1 MKLLTLGGAIALTV
15 FATPAARAACTQADV
30 AGVWASYTVGI
41 STGSLDYW
49 LDCTLRIDASGNF
62 TAKTSS
68 CVADSGLKSPAN
80 GHLTLTNGAICAYKG
95 VIRMTKLAAESTI
108 NHATLSR
115 DKEAAEG
122 VGLFEDGGF
131 SFNLVRIK

>member
-1 MKLLTLGGAIALTV
+1 MKLRVLSAAIAL
-15 FATPAARAACTQADV
+15 AALASPAARAFCTQADLT
-30 AGVWASYTVGI
+30 GVWASYTVGI

-49 LDCTLRIDASGNF
+49 LDCTLRIDGSGNF

-68 CVADSGLKSPAN
+68 CVADSGLKSPVN
-80 GHLTLTNGAICAYKG
+80 GHLTLVNGQTCAFKG
-95 VIRMTKLAAESTI
+95 VLQMTKLAAESVI

-115 DKEAAEG
+115 DKDTALG

-131 SFNLVRIK
+131 SFNLVRLK

>member
-1 MKLLTLGGAIALTV
+1 MKLLILSGAIALAA

-41 STGSLDYW
+41 NTGSSDYW
-49 LDCTLRIDASGNF
+49 LDCTLRIDATGKF

-68 CVADSGLKSPAN
+68 CVADSGLKSPAQGN
-80 GHLTLTNGAICAYKG
+80 LTLTNRAICAYKG
-95 VIRMTKLAAESTI
+95 VIEMTDGVAESVI

-115 DKEAAEG
+115 DKETAEG
-122 VGLFEDGGF
+122 VGLFEGGGF
-131 SFNLVRIK
+131 SFNLVRLK

>member
-1 MKLLTLGGAIALTV
+1 VRFVLAV
-15 FATPAARAACTQADV
+15 FATPAARAACTQADLT
-30 AGVWASYTVGI
+30 GVWASYTVGI

-68 CVADSGLKSPAN
+68 CIADSGLKSPAN
-80 GHLTLTNGAICAYKG
+80 GHLTLSNGATCAYRG
-95 VIRMTKLAAESTI
+95 VIAMTKLAAESVI

-115 DKEAAEG
+115 DKETAQG

-131 SFNLVRIK
+131 SFNLVRLK